1 MEIKVVSRL
10 IIISNFLSLLVFPI
24 TDVLDINTWRLL
36 CFSFLN
42 IISLAYIF
50 YNNELWEL
58 FYECLR
64 SKVAIL
70 ISIFIGW
77 GLLSSL
83 YALNATESILQ
94 SFTFINFYLSLLILY
109 TMISYNKFKAITI
122 CAFIMLVV
130 GAQMFFSYKALYEIT
145 RYSPYTFAFNFNII
159 GIFPNRNITSAIYLI
174 QLPFI
179 LYVYVVT
186 KMKILKLA
194 AGIQGFLLLYI
205 VLLLGSRTAYVIL
218 FVVLIVFLGMFFI
231 NKNKEIRNF
240 IKLYLA
246 LLTLS
251 LLFSTISLGTKN
263 DAHVVNRIST
273 IDFYETSTNTRLRYY
288 KHGIK
293 QFIFNP
299 FIGVGLGNWKIVS
312 VDYDKENIISYII
325 PYTMHNDFL
334 EVAAELGLLGLL
346 VYLLIYFFTLKH
358 SWELYNRVK
367 ANPIIAIV
375 PTCLLIWLVDSN
387 LNFPFTRSTQL
398 FYLAFIIALSL
409 YFNNSQ
415 NEVNN

>member
-1 MEIKVVSRL
+1 M
-10 IIISNFLSLLVFPI
+10 
-24 TDVLDINTWRLL
+24 
-36 CFSFLN
+36 
-42 IISLAYIF
+42 
-50 YNNELWEL
+50 
-58 FYECLR
+58 
-64 SKVAIL
+64 
-70 ISIFIGW
+70 
-77 GLLSSL
+77 
-83 YALNATESILQ
+83 
-94 SFTFINFYLSLLILY
+94 
-109 TMISYNKFKAITI
+109 
-122 CAFIMLVV
+122 
-130 GAQMFFSYKALYEIT
+130 
-145 RYSPYTFAFNFNII
+145 
-159 GIFPNRNITSAIYLI
+159 
-174 QLPFI
+174 
-179 LYVYVVT
+179 
-186 KMKILKLA
+186 
-194 AGIQGFLLLYI
+194 
-205 VLLLGSRTAYVIL
+205 LGSRTAYVIL
-218 FVVLIVFLGMFFI
+218 FVVLIVFLGMLVI

-240 IKLYLA
+240 ITLYLA

-312 VDYDKENIISYII
+312 VDRDKENIISYII